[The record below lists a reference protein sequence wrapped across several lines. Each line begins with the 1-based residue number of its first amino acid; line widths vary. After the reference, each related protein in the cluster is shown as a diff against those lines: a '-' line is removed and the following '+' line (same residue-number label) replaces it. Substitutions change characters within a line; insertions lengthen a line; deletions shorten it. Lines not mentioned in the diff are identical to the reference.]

1 MILRL
6 LKERQ
11 WISVEAVFLSRAIS
25 LGGADTWWGSCLF
38 WRVGQ
43 SWDGRFDNI
52 KDTELDK

>member
-6 LKERQ
+6 LKERK

-38 WRVGQ
+38 CRVGQ
-43 SWDGRFDNI
+43 SWEEMFGNFYGLRV
-52 KDTELDK
+52 